1 MNIDGYLDHVH
12 TGLAKLEQLI
22 ININDI
28 MENRIENNLKALSKT
43 VLVNLP
49 QESSTYTL
57 DEFVE
62 MQSEWISFESKKLKS
77 KNYEVEQAV
86 EDLIQTI
93 CSY

>member
-12 TGLAKLEQLI
+12 AGLSKLEQLI

-28 MENRIENNLKALSKT
+28 MENRIENNLKQLSKT

-62 MQSEWISFESKKLKS
+62 M
-77 KNYEVEQAV
+77 
-86 EDLIQTI
+86 
-93 CSY
+93 